1 MFNNNN
7 LMYKEYYRN
16 SVDPNIRALKLA
28 FIGLGYLL
36 LIGLLAAMMLG
47 VEVYCVVGWSMQP
60 KIDYES
66 IVFVNTQQDH
76 QSYQVGDIITFNFGS
91 AVNTHR
97 IISINYKTPGLAS
110 SGVDYY
116 VTQGDNPELNTI
128 ENIKPDKIIGKVIV
142 VNDFIFTIPR
152 LGAFIQYVQ
161 KNIVAVVMVLAAG
174 YIFFVA
180 TPKKDR
186 YTSYEA

>member
-1 MFNNNN
+1 MFNND
-7 LMYKEYYRN
+7 LMYKEYYRKN
-16 SVDPNIRALKLA
+16 VDPNVRAVKLA
-28 FIGLGYLL
+28 FIGLGYAI
-36 LIGLLAAMMLG
+36 LIGLLLAMMLG
-47 VEVYCVVGWSMQP
+47 VEIYCVVGWSMQP

-66 IVFVNTQQDH
+66 IVFVSTQQDN
-76 QSYQVGDIITFNFGS
+76 QSYKVGDIITFNFGS

-97 IISINYKTPGLAS
+97 IISINYKTPGVES

-152 LGAFIQYVQ
+152 LGAYVQYVQ
-161 KNIVAVVMVLAAG
+161 KNIVAVVIVLVAG
-174 YIFFVA
+174 YIFFA
-180 TPKKDR
+180 LMPKKDK
-186 YTSYEA
+186 YMVYEA